1 MHGGCRRVADDVGS
15 RALTPAA
22 VSRHPSRVQTFL
34 SRLIALA
41 LTALVTAGN
50 AAVCEGWASTPEARM
65 DCCAGDNPCP
75 MHPTESERSGA
86 TRVVTQA
93 QADSCCALSEQEQ
106 AGQSSQPF
114 AAPVSIAVLGPGIV
128 VVPAPP
134 RLVVTDTW
142 RTGAPAPPP
151 PVSRHVLLAV
161 FLL

>member
-1 MHGGCRRVADDVGS
+1 LSSRGCRCWFAR
-15 RALTPAA
+15 LTPAA
-22 VSRHPSRVQTFL
+22 VSGHLSHVQTFRR
-34 SRLIALA
+34 RLIALT
-41 LTALVTAGN
+41 LTALVAAGN

-65 DCCAGDNPCP
+65 DCCTGDHPCP
-75 MHPTESERSGA
+75 MHPTESDRSGA

-114 AAPVSIAVLGPGIV
+114 AAPVSSAVLGPGIV
-128 VVPAPP
+128 VAPAPP

-142 RTGAPAPPP
+142 RTGAPVPSP
-151 PVSRHVLLAV
+151 PVSMHVLLAV